1 MAAAL
6 IKVVSFALTK
16 KLLGQDGDERPVL
29 TILRRLFSSTP
40 FDCYVVLIA
49 LVMWGPIPSM
59 SPVFTGWCGG
69 DHGISGLAGV
79 ISIVIGIIMMM
90 AILPAFGML

>member
-1 MAAAL
+1 MDSALVRVVSLVL
-6 IKVVSFALTK
+6 IKT
-16 KLLGQDGDERPVL
+16 LLGQDGGERPVL

-40 FDCYVVLIA
+40 LDCYVVLIV

-69 DHGISGLAGV
+69 DHGLSGLAGV
-79 ISIVIGIIMMM
+79 ISIVISIIMMM
-90 AILPAFGML
+90 AILLAFCML